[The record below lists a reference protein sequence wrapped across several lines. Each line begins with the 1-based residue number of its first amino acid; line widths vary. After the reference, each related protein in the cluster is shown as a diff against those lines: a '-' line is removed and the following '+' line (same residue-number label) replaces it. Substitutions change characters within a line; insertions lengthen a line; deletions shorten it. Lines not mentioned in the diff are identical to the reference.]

1 MNLTTKALLVQLNIS
16 QWSARKYDKKVT
28 SNVNKQNNASD
39 SAGRFNKALL
49 PAADKLNEIHKM
61 STKIRNEYY
70 RQTLPWG
77 MEGTMLLPTTNY
89 LDFMADF
96 KAMKNDWER
105 LVDDFVA
112 QYPALVSAAQQE
124 LGMLYDQD
132 DYPPVDVVR
141 DKFNMGLSVM
151 PVPSNDF
158 RVEIQDEE
166 LAKIKADVESRVK
179 KAEQAAMGELWQ
191 RLYDRVKHIAERLSD
206 PDAKFKASLLENAW
220 DLCDILPKL
229 NVADD
234 SNLEQMRTEL
244 QAMLRGKNPDV
255 LRTSPAVREDTAK
268 KAQDIVNKMN
278 VFMTGV

>member
-28 SNVNKQNNASD
+28 KDVNQANGATQD
-39 SAGRFNKALL
+39 AGRFNKLLL
-49 PAADKLNEIHKM
+49 PAADKLSEIHKM

-89 LDFMADF
+89 MDFMADF
-96 KAMKNDWER
+96 SAMKNDWQS

-112 QYPALVSAAQQE
+112 QYPALVNAAQQE
-124 LGMLYDQD
+124 LGQLYDAD
-132 DYPPVDVVR
+132 DYPPVGEVQ
-141 DKFNMGLSVM
+141 DKFKMGLSVM

-191 RLYDRVKHIAERLSD
+191 RLFDRVKHIAERLSD
-206 PDAKFKASLLENAW
+206 PDAKFKSSLLENAW
-220 DLCDILPKL
+220 DLCDILRMHGTCATTYP
-229 NVADD
+229 
-234 SNLEQMRTEL
+234 S
-244 QAMLRGKNPDV
+244 
-255 LRTSPAVREDTAK
+255 
-268 KAQDIVNKMN
+268 
-278 VFMTGV
+278 